1 MNLSRDENLLRD
13 QELHRAVAAS
23 HTVEPAPVRSRYPFI
38 RGLVRNAIIV
48 IVLIVLISLI
58 RLAR

>member
-13 QELHRAVAAS
+13 QDIRCAVTAWR
-23 HTVEPAPVRSRYPFI
+23 TVEPVPIRSRHPLIEGLI
-38 RGLVRNAIIV
+38 RSAMIGLLLV
-48 IVLIVLISLI
+48 VLISLI

>member
-23 HTVEPAPVRSRYPFI
+23 HTVAPAPVRSRHSFI
-38 RGLVRNAIIV
+38 WGLVGSAMIGLA
-48 IVLIVLISLI
+48 LIVLISLI
-58 RLAR
+58 RLAG